1 MSNTY
6 RPVSDRAKALHG
18 SDDLELDLSAT
29 EEADALSGG
38 HLEIVARPY
47 KVLVNNY
54 AAADQGETVDL
65 ALPVENE
72 AALLVGGILERADPA
87 KKKPARKSASTEQ
100 E

>member
-1 MSNTY
+1 MLLFG
-6 RPVSDRAKALHG
+6 AKALHG
-18 SDDLELDLSAT
+18 TDDLELDLSAT
-29 EEADALSGG
+29 EEADELSGG

-72 AALLVGGILERADPA
+72 AALVAGGILERADPA
-87 KKKPARKSASTEQ
+87 KKKKPARKSASTEQ